1 MPRFRRNIPQV
12 NATSSADIAFI
23 LLLFFLLTGSLNP
36 KLGIYRKLLP
46 DTSQITLKK
55 KTDIEKRDIIRFSI
69 NSENKIFM
77 ENEPVQIRDV
87 RNIAREF
94 ISNPDNLPNLPRRET
109 RNIEN
114 LGEIT
119 ITPDAVIVLEYSLQ
133 ADFQTYI
140 SVLGELSAAYD
151 ELRNELS
158 AERFGKPYSALSEE
172 LQTSVREAYPMQ
184 ISELETNDEED
195 KQ

>member
-46 DTSQITLKK
+46 DTSQIKLKK
-55 KTDIEKRDIIRFSI
+55 KTNIEKRDIIRFSI

-184 ISELETNDEED
+184 ISELETNNEED

>member
-46 DTSQITLKK
+46 DTSQIKLKK
-55 KTDIEKRDIIRFSI
+55 RTDIEKRDIIRFSI

-184 ISELETNDEED
+184 ISELETNNEED